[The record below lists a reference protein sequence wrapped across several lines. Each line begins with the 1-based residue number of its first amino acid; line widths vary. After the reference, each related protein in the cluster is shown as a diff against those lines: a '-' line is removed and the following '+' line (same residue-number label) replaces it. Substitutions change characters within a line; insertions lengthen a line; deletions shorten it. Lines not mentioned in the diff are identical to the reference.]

1 MKTIHKWIL
10 AILILACLISAFS
23 FVSSIE
29 DGMNENWLILFV
41 LANGGACYGLCK
53 HWEKRGELPEDMTD
67 EKNDRA

>member
-10 AILILACLISAFS
+10 AILILVCLVSAFS

-29 DGMNENWLILFV
+29 DGTNENWLILLV
-41 LANGGACYGLCK
+41 LASGGVCHGLCK
-53 HWEKRGELPEDMTD
+53 YWEKRGELPEDMTD